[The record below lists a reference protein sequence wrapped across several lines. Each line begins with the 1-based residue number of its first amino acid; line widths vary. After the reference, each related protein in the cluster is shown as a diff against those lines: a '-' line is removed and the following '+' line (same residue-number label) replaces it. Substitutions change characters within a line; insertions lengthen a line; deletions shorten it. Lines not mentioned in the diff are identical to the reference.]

1 MSAKYDKLPVS
12 DLKKMLSDYGMIGS
26 GDKGTLIW
34 RLNLYDLCEKKNL
47 KYDNINPCSLKGK
60 PLISAA
66 CKVGVSPIGSNDEI
80 MKEFVDYLEKNPPK
94 IQKSNNDINDS
105 NNNNED
111 NNNSS
116 NGEYDQA
123 IAIARKVLELGESD
137 DHEAILNLGNK
148 AGSEKITRQTP
159 VNVMRKAYL
168 KLSLVIHPDKI
179 GRVFEG
185 ATRSF
190 QALVKAFER
199 LSAPEI
205 IDDVADNKGG
215 KNKTKTLSRSNENCF
230 RTRVCC
236 PRCKRQWSEGTLDGN
251 PDYFYNFIMTGIKQ
265 FSCSTCLCYFGCMTA
280 IHKCPHCYGT
290 FEYSPED
297 YHRILKC
304 NKPKCGKTFGFYM
317 FPASDRILTTV
328 RQELKQEQE
337 KNAKERDQKKRR
349 QERASRNVDKANEED
364 IFLLGLS
371 DICPRCGEG
380 LDHYGEEEQ
389 RNHLME
395 CTDKKKHAQYK
406 NEKDIKKQK
415 IEKLEEKK
423 DIQEA
428 AQRQAVWQ
436 FLGSNTSSLWLLED
450 DDLRNQAK
458 QMNLDTSG
466 DKDDLISRIAAEKQN
481 DEENKGDFSK
491 YGGSNKKS
499 TTHSNLLL
507 ENKGGSKKNNNSNN
521 NQMVLSNGKRRLSLD
536 SLPSNIH
543 SMEANQ
549 LRSVCAA
556 NGLLDE
562 NSKKFKY
569 KHEYLDLIESHIYE
583 PGSTPTEKKRVD
595 SDSDDDDNYVDAV
608 DLTED

>member
-1 MSAKYDKLPVS
+1 MSKSTKYDKLPVS
-12 DLKKMLSDYGMIGS
+12 DLKKMLSDYGMVGS

-47 KYDNINPCSLKGK
+47 KYDNKNPCTLKGK
-60 PLISAA
+60 PLTSAA

-80 MKEFVDYLEKNPPK
+80 MKEFVDYLEKNPP
-94 IQKSNNDINDS
+94 IQKSNND
-105 NNNNED
+105 NNSED
-111 NNNSS
+111 NNNNS
-116 NGEYDQA
+116 NGNDQA
-123 IAIARKVLELGESD
+123 LTIARKILELGEND

-148 AGSEKITRQTP
+148 SGTEKITRQTP
-159 VNVMRKAYL
+159 LNVMRKAYL

-179 GRVFEG
+179 GRIFEG

-199 LSAPEI
+199 LSSPEI
-205 IDDVADNKGG
+205 VDDVADNNGS
-215 KNKTKTLSRSNENCF
+215 KNKTKTLSRSNENCY
-230 RTRVCC
+230 RTRACC

-251 PDYFYNFIMTGIKQ
+251 PDYFYNFLMTGIKQ

-297 YHRILKC
+297 YHRKLKC

-337 KNAKERDQKKRR
+337 KNSKERDQKKRR
-349 QERASRNVDKANEED
+349 LERANRNQVKSNEED
-364 IFLLGLS
+364 VFLLGLS

-380 LDHYGEEEQ
+380 LEHYGEEEQ

-395 CTDKKKHAQYK
+395 CTDKKKHAQYN
-406 NEKDIKKQK
+406 NEKNLKKQK
-415 IEKLEEKK
+415 IEKLEQKK
-423 DIQEA
+423 DTQEE

-450 DDLRNQAK
+450 NDLRNQAK

-466 DKDDLISRIAAEKQN
+466 DKDELIARIASEKQN
-481 DEENKGDFSK
+481 DVENNGDFSK

-499 TTHSNLLL
+499 KINSNLLL
-507 ENKGGSKKNNNSNN
+507 ENKGGNKNNINSNN
-521 NQMVLSNGKRRLSLD
+521 NNNGQLILSNGKRRLSLD
-536 SLPSNIH
+536 NLPSNIH

-556 NGLLDE
+556 NGLLNED
-562 NSKKFKY
+562 SKKYKY

-583 PGSTPTEKKRVD
+583 PGSTPTVNKVVI
-595 SDSDDDDNYVDAV
+595 DSDDDDNYVDVV
-608 DLTED
+608 DLSED